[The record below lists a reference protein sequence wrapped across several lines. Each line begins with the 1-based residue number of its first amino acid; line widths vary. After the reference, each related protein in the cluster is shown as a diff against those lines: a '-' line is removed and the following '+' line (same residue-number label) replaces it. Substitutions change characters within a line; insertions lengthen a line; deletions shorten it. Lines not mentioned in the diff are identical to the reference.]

1 MWQSLQLLT
10 PLSLIYSYR
19 PLFSFAGVKV
29 SLHFNF
35 VLNFLNRMFL
45 SHSGNLLNTCSDMS
59 QRPSFQSS
67 LVSFVV
73 SCTFRAILHQNRLS
87 IIYYILFL
95 TQSSVVAAGMVFFL
109 QKVMFL
115 TGIFI
120 LFCIEQSVII
130 CWFSATLLS
139 SELQYSQ

>member
-19 PLFSFAGVKV
+19 PLFSFAGVKI

-95 TQSSVVAAGMVFFL
+95 TQSSVVAAGMVFFFTESH
-109 QKVMFL
+109 VPDRDFH
-115 TGIFI
+115 
-120 LFCIEQSVII
+120 S
-130 CWFSATLLS
+130 LLHRTKCNHLLVQCHS
-139 SELQYSQ
+139 SLI